1 MPPRAAGGLH
11 NVQVARTADSKACLV
26 RQADKALRLPLRLGA
41 DRSCANLVDD
51 LVAGTRRVHRWDI
64 GRAVKKTADVRRIFD
79 RPTDE
84 LEPACVSSP
93 AHSGRPKLE
102 IGAGIKIAGAGT
114 AEQPLDGTT
123 GGEVES
129 SAITSSGTIP
139 EDW

>member
-1 MPPRAAGGLH
+1 
-11 NVQVARTADSKACLV
+11 
-26 RQADKALRLPLRLGA
+26 
-41 DRSCANLVDD
+41 
-51 LVAGTRRVHRWDI
+51 
-64 GRAVKKTADVRRIFD
+64 
-79 RPTDE
+79 
-84 LEPACVSSP
+84 VSSP